1 MAYERKI
8 SLLLHSTQQNY
19 IDMTR
24 YLLSLIV
31 FMAAAM
37 FMPQKANASAAPM
50 IELLEQADM
59 QKVVITTSESTIH
72 VSGGTGL
79 TLLVYNIAGGAPVM
93 KVKVDG
99 PDKRYE
105 LTHPKGIYI
114 VQVGKVV
121 RKIVIK

>member
-31 FMAAAM
+31 LMSAAM

-59 QKVVITTSESTIH
+59 QKVVKIGRAH
-72 VSGGTGL
+72 V
-79 TLLVYNIAGGAPVM
+79 
-93 KVKVDG
+93 
-99 PDKRYE
+99 
-105 LTHPKGIYI
+105 
-114 VQVGKVV
+114 
-121 RKIVIK
+121 

>member
-1 MAYERKI
+1 M
-8 SLLLHSTQQNY
+8 S
-19 IDMTR
+19 
-24 YLLSLIV
+24 
-31 FMAAAM
+31 AAM

-59 QKVVITTSESTIH
+59 QKVVITTSESTID

-99 PDKRYE
+99 PDKCYE
-105 LTHPKGIYI
+105 LNLPKGIYI

>member
-31 FMAAAM
+31 LMSAAM
-37 FMPQKANASAAPM
+37 FMPQKASAAPM

-105 LTHPKGIYI
+105 LNLPKGIYI

>member
-1 MAYERKI
+1 M
-8 SLLLHSTQQNY
+8 S
-19 IDMTR
+19 
-24 YLLSLIV
+24 
-31 FMAAAM
+31 AAM

-79 TLLVYNIAGGAPVM
+79 TLLVYNIAVGAPVM

-105 LTHPKGIYI
+105 LNLPKGIYI